1 MKVGGNKNMFS
12 SKKVRADEKKRKRR
26 MNRKKMLQA
35 IAKRR
40 QEEKGSSF
48 LDQQVVKT
56 SSTLSQSQKMEFD
69 LIRLELKLLKDAYK
83 KHRKLHENCNIE
95 FQNQNLKVQKGGNLK
110 LKTPILHKNKILERD
125 NDEVELSNPRVM
137 KEEYVEYVEKN
148 TFKSEPF
155 DYDHEKKE
163 TLIEQKE

>member
-1 MKVGGNKNMFS
+1 
-12 SKKVRADEKKRKRR
+12 
-26 MNRKKMLQA
+26 ML
-35 IAKRR
+35 I
-40 QEEKGSSF
+40 
-48 LDQQVVKT
+48 
-56 SSTLSQSQKMEFD
+56 
-69 LIRLELKLLKDAYK
+69 K

-155 DYDHEKKE
+155 DYDNVKNE
-163 TLIEQKE
+163 TLIAERMKIESRPCIHECKTTRQSISGFD

>member
-1 MKVGGNKNMFS
+1 M
-12 SKKVRADEKKRKRR
+12 
-26 MNRKKMLQA
+26 
-35 IAKRR
+35 
-40 QEEKGSSF
+40 
-48 LDQQVVKT
+48 
-56 SSTLSQSQKMEFD
+56 
-69 LIRLELKLLKDAYK
+69 
-83 KHRKLHENCNIE
+83 HENCNIE

-155 DYDHEKKE
+155 DYDNVKNE
-163 TLIEQKE
+163 TLIAERMKIESRPCIHECKTTRQSISGFD